1 MYEINQEL
9 EELIKKLVK
18 RIRRIKNK
26 NPERIENI
34 MRGVN
39 LVMGE
44 DIEYI
49 TKFFK
54 DCELSMLPQSNPQID
69 YSNPWTIS
77 APTTPAPNPWNTPYA
92 YPSKEEMNIR
102 YGMESMMQS
111 EIQAQA
117 AAAEFTQNV
126 IKELGPGS
134 IPPEKHMHVMGDVKE
149 FITHGKFFE
158 AREVIKG
165 NWIPLTIPNPVASE
179 QPPAPFATV
188 ITTGTDPALPVPPV
202 VSSEV
207 RAAMESITYPG
218 EKPECGEEH
227 VPTPKEEPVVV
238 KKRKFVSDAEVEMI
252 SKAIGENP
260 AMKSS
265 EIIKIL
271 NAQGLIINPSVFS
284 NIRNKVSSTRISD
297 KYFTLGEDADGKRI
311 IVPVVKK
318 HEPVEREV
326 YALTPEEKLE
336 KLNQTIQ
343 QKLAQHDKLNP
354 VEIEYMVKSVS
365 TEIKSTK
372 SAEVYSALK
381 RKFVDVSFDA
391 ITRVLT
397 GATNE
402 LPNMSCWE
410 EESVEKAPNTDKQ
423 DH

>member
-1 MYEINQEL
+1 MNNNLYNMNMYEINREL
-9 EELIKKLVK
+9 EELIKKLAK

-34 MRGVN
+34 MRGVT

-44 DIEYI
+44 DVEYI
-49 TKFFK
+49 SKFFK
-54 DCELSMLPQSNPQID
+54 ECELSMIPQDSNPQID
-69 YSNPWTIS
+69 YGNPWTMS
-77 APTTPAPNPWNTPYA
+77 APITPAPNPWNITPCTTYS
-92 YPSKEEMNIR
+92 SKEEMNIR
-102 YGMESMMQS
+102 YGMESMMMS
-111 EIQAQA
+111 EIQAQT
-117 AAAEFTQNV
+117 AAAEFAQNV
-126 IKELGPGS
+126 IRELGPGS

-149 FITHGKFFE
+149 FITRGKFFE

-165 NWIPLTIPNPVASE
+165 NWIPLTITSPIEQMPTPVAS
-179 QPPAPFATV
+179 
-188 ITTGTDPALPVPPV
+188 
-202 VSSEV
+202 SEV
-207 RAAMESITYPG
+207 QAVMQSITHPD
-218 EKPECGEEH
+218 EKPEFRETT
-227 VPTPKEEPVVV
+227 VIPEEPIVV

-260 AMKSS
+260 EMKSS

-297 KYFTLGEDADGKRI
+297 KYFTLGEDSDGKRI
-311 IVPVVKK
+311 IIPVVK
-318 HEPVEREV
+318 HEPVEKE
-326 YALTPEEKLE
+326 AHILTPEERLE

-365 TEIKSTK
+365 KEIKSAK

-381 RKFVDVSFDA
+381 RKFVDVSFEA
-391 ITRVLT
+391 ITRVLNGT
-397 GATNE
+397 TNE

-410 EESVEKAPNTDKQ
+410 EESVEKDLNTDKQ

>member
-1 MYEINQEL
+1 MNMYEINQEL

-26 NPERIENI
+26 NPERMENI

-49 TKFFK
+49 SKFFK
-54 DCELSMLPQSNPQID
+54 DCELSMLPPQQSNQQID
-69 YSNPWTIS
+69 YSNPWTIPT
-77 APTTPAPNPWNTPYA
+77 PTTPNPWNITPCTT

-102 YGMESMMQS
+102 YGMESMMMS

-117 AAAEFTQNV
+117 AAAEFAQNV

-165 NWIPLTIPNPVASE
+165 NWIPLTISNPVE
-179 QPPAPFATV
+179 PMPTPA
-188 ITTGTDPALPVPPV
+188 

-207 RAAMESITYPG
+207 QDVMQSIIHSD
-218 EKPECGEEH
+218 EKPECGERYI
-227 VPTPKEEPVVV
+227 PTPKEEPVVV

-318 HEPVEREV
+318 HEPVEKEAHV
-326 YALTPEEKLE
+326 LTPDEKLE
-336 KLNQTIQ
+336 KINQSINI
-343 QKLAQHDKLNP
+343 KLAQHEKLNP

-402 LPNMSCWE
+402 LPNMSCWK
-410 EESVEKAPNTDKQ
+410 EESEPVEDLNTDKQ